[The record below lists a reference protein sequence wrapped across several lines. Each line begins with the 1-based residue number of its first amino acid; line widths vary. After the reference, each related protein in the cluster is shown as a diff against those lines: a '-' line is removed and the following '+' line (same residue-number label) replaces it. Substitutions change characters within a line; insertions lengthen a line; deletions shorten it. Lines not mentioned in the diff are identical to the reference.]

1 MNKFD
6 LGDLVK
12 GTVDNKSVVGQ
23 VIIVADAASCALNFD
38 ADKIEY
44 WSTYYPNW
52 LSGYLY
58 KVWLPK
64 PLKCIEFDDFCKF
77 YDVSNSE
84 EIKNIYDKM
93 VDEIIV
99 LSFYEDELTMIAENG
114 SDVSNK
120 IKTMIGLELVKK
132 NV

>member
-6 LGDLVK
+6 LGDVVR
-12 GTVDNKSVVGQ
+12 GTSNDQSVTGQ
-23 VIIVADAASCALNFD
+23 VIMVGDARSCALSFD
-38 ADKIEY
+38 ADMIEH
-44 WSTYYPNW
+44 WSIHYPDW

-58 KVWLPK
+58 KVWLPR
-64 PLKCIEFDDFCKF
+64 PLKCIKFDNFCEF

-84 EIKNIYDKM
+84 EIRKIYEKM
-93 VDEIIV
+93 VDEIRV
-99 LSFYEDELTMIAENG
+99 VSFYEDELDMIAENG

-132 NV
+132 NA